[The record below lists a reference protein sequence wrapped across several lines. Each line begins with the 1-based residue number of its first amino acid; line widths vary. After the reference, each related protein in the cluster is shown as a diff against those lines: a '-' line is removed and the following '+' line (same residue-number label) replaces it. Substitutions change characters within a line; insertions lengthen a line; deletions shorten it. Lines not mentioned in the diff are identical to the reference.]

1 MRGGASNPR
10 GREQPPLHSSSSRVG
25 VSDVGAT
32 STMVGRTSMVPTTI
46 TIAWIGNSLTDFNN
60 LPSMFQNLS
69 LHLPQ
74 PVDVQYRAVM
84 PGGAALFDHANLS
97 LPVGVETADMLSGP
111 WDYVVLQ
118 DQSQT
123 PGGGR
128 NEDCGRW
135 ARRKRGQSVH
145 WSISTRRASTP
156 RRSCTRR
163 GGTTRATRTTATST
177 RISRR

>member
-1 MRGGASNPR
+1 MAAAPQLNTP
-10 GREQPPLHSSSSRVG
+10 V
-25 VSDVGAT
+25 
-32 STMVGRTSMVPTTI
+32 SMVPTTI
-46 TIAWIGNSLTDFNN
+46 TVAWIGNSLTDFNN

-128 NEDCGRW
+128 NERRTVDAGRGES
-135 ARRKRGQSVH
+135 AV
-145 WSISTRRASTP
+145 RACAHQLL
-156 RRSCTRR
+156 RAAHRRR
-163 GGTTRATRTTATST
+163 GGLVRDVGAPLG
-177 RISRR
+177 RREQQRRLPGLPDDDEAHGVRLR

>member
-1 MRGGASNPR
+1 
-10 GREQPPLHSSSSRVG
+10 
-25 VSDVGAT
+25 
-32 STMVGRTSMVPTTI
+32 MVGRTSMAPTAI
-46 TIAWIGNSLTDFNN
+46 TVAWIGNSLTDFND

-97 LPVGVETADMLSGP
+97 LPVGVETADMLSGGP

-128 NEDCGRW
+128 NATDCGRR
-135 ARRKRGQSVH
+135 ARRKRGQSVL
-145 WSISTRRASTP
+145 SSSFTRRASTP

-177 RISRR
+177 RISRQ

>member
-1 MRGGASNPR
+1 
-10 GREQPPLHSSSSRVG
+10 
-25 VSDVGAT
+25 
-32 STMVGRTSMVPTTI
+32 MVGRIVYGVTAI
-46 TIAWIGNSLTDFNN
+46 TVADGNSLTDFND

-74 PVDVQYRAVM
+74 PVDVQYRAVI

-97 LPVGVETADMLSGP
+97 LPVGVETADMLSGGP

-128 NEDCGRW
+128 NEATDCGRW
-135 ARRKRGQSVH
+135 ARRKRGQSVRC
-145 WSISTRRASTP
+145 SIFTRRASTP

>member
-1 MRGGASNPR
+1 
-10 GREQPPLHSSSSRVG
+10 
-25 VSDVGAT
+25 
-32 STMVGRTSMVPTTI
+32 MVPSAVVRV
-46 TIAWIGNSLTDFNN
+46 AWIGNSLTDFNN

-97 LPVGVETADMLSGP
+97 LPVGVETADMLSGGP

-128 NEDCGRW
+128 NEATDCGRW
-135 ARRKRGQSVH
+135 ARRKRGQSVLS
-145 WSISTRRASTP
+145 SIFTRRASTP

-177 RISRR
+177 RTSRR

>member
-1 MRGGASNPR
+1 MA
-10 GREQPPLHSSSSRVG
+10 
-25 VSDVGAT
+25 
-32 STMVGRTSMVPTTI
+32 PTAI
-46 TIAWIGNSLTDFNN
+46 TVAWIGNSLTDFND

-74 PVDVQYRAVM
+74 PVEVQYRAVM

-118 DQSQT
+118 DQSQA

-128 NEDCGRW
+128 NATDCGRR
-135 ARRKRGQSVH
+135 ARRKRGQSVL
-145 WSISTRRASTP
+145 SSSFTRRASTP

-177 RISRR
+177 RISRQ